1 MGINPSQ
8 RIGEETMKTETFKGE
23 VASAYGETL
32 PKAIAFSGTFEAFEN
47 YDEVVKANEIPSNDD
62 VVGFVNAKRKANARA
77 KATTAA
83 LEAAGISKPDPN
95 SPEVLK
101 SNMVKNLMKM
111 KNLDEATAT
120 QIVNGLL
127 GA

>member
-1 MGINPSQ
+1 
-8 RIGEETMKTETFKGE
+8 MKAETFKGE
-23 VASAYGETL
+23 VASAYGEVL
-32 PKAIAFSGTFEAFEN
+32 PKAIPFSGSFDAFES
-47 YDEVVKANEIPSNDD
+47 YDEVKSANELPSNDE
-62 VVGFVNAKRKANARA
+62 VLGFVNAKRKANARS
-77 KATTAA
+77 KATIAA

-101 SNMVKNLMKM
+101 SNMIKNLMKM
-111 KNLDEATAT
+111 KSLDEATAT

>member
-1 MGINPSQ
+1 
-8 RIGEETMKTETFKGE
+8 MKTETFKGE
-23 VASAYGETL
+23 VSSAYGETL
-32 PKAIAFSGTFEAFEN
+32 PKAIAFSGSYDAFETYDELKSAN
-47 YDEVVKANEIPSNDD
+47 ELPSNDEVVS
-62 VVGFVNAKRKANARA
+62 FVNAKRKANARA
-77 KATTAA
+77 KVTVAA
-83 LEAAGISKPDPN
+83 LETAGISKPDPN

-101 SNMVKNLMKM
+101 SNMVRNLMKM

>member
-1 MGINPSQ
+1 
-8 RIGEETMKTETFKGE
+8 MKTETFKGE
-23 VASAYGETL
+23 VGSAYGETL
-32 PKAIAFSGTFEAFEN
+32 PKAIPFQGSYDAFESYVEVETAKELPSN
-47 YDEVVKANEIPSNDD
+47 DEVVA
-62 VVGFVNAKRKANARA
+62 FVNAKRKANARS

-83 LEAAGISKPDPN
+83 LDAAGITKPDPN

-101 SNMVKNLMKM
+101 ANMVKNLMKM

>member
-1 MGINPSQ
+1 
-8 RIGEETMKTETFKGE
+8 MKTETFKGE
-23 VASAYGETL
+23 VSSAYGETL
-32 PKAIAFSGTFEAFEN
+32 PKPIAFSGSYEAYESYEEMQGKN
-47 YDEVVKANEIPSNDD
+47 DVPSNDD
-62 VVGFVNAKRKANARA
+62 VLSFRNNQLKANARA

-83 LEAAGISKPDPN
+83 LDAAGIAKPDPN

-111 KNLDEATAT
+111 KGLDEATAT

-127 GA
+127 SA

>member
-1 MGINPSQ
+1 
-8 RIGEETMKTETFKGE
+8 MKTETFKGE
-23 VASAYGETL
+23 VSSAYGETL
-32 PKAIAFSGTFEAFEN
+32 PSPIAFSGTYEAFES
-47 YDEVVKANEIPSNDD
+47 YQDVQAANELPSNDEI
-62 VVGFVNAKRKANARA
+62 VSFVNAKRKANARA

-101 SNMVKNLMKM
+101 ANMVRNLIKL
-111 KNLDEATAT
+111 KGLTEAEAT
-120 QIVNGLL
+120 QIVAGLM

>member
-1 MGINPSQ
+1 M
-8 RIGEETMKTETFKGE
+8 RTETFKGTME
-23 VASAYGETL
+23 NAYGEAL
-32 PKAIAFSGTFEAFEN
+32 PKPIPFTGSFEAFES
-47 YDEVVKANEIPSNDD
+47 YDEVSKANELPSNDE
-62 VVGFVNAKRKANARA
+62 VVAFVNAKRKANARA
-77 KATTAA
+77 KTSTAA

-101 SNMVKNLMKM
+101 ANMVKNLMKM

>member
-1 MGINPSQ
+1 
-8 RIGEETMKTETFKGE
+8 MKTETFKGE
-23 VASAYGETL
+23 VSSAYGETL
-32 PKAIAFSGTFEAFEN
+32 PKAIAFSGSFQAYES
-47 YDEVVKANEIPSNDD
+47 YDEMKTQNDVPSNDD
-62 VVGFVNAKRKANARA
+62 VLQFRNNQLKANARA

-101 SNMVKNLMKM
+101 AGMIKNLMKAKGM
-111 KNLDEATAT
+111 DEATAT
-120 QIVNGLL
+120 QVINGLL

>member
-1 MGINPSQ
+1 
-8 RIGEETMKTETFKGE
+8 MKTETFKGE
-23 VASAYGETL
+23 VSSAYGETL
-32 PKAIAFSGTFEAFEN
+32 PKAIAFQGSYDAFES
-47 YDEVVKANEIPSNDD
+47 YDEVQKANELPSNDE
-62 VVGFVNAKRKANARA
+62 VVSFINAKRKANARA
-77 KATTAA
+77 KVTVAA

-101 SNMVKNLMKM
+101 ANMVKNLMKM